1 MEWRRGPSTTTTAAT
16 AVSQQSQPASTA
28 AVASSSSPTKG
39 GAMFSGTLDEDK
51 EHEVSRISAVYV
63 CVCIIYTGYVQ

>member
-16 AVSQQSQPASTA
+16 TGSQQSQPASTA

-63 CVCIIYTGYVQ
+63 CIRVYYI

>member
-1 MEWRRGPSTTTTAAT
+1 MEWRRGPSTTTTAG
-16 AVSQQSQPASTA
+16 SQQAQPASTA
-28 AVASSSSPTKG
+28 AVASFSSPTKG

-63 CVCIIYTGYVQ
+63 CMCVYYI